1 MHTSVIDC
9 SAFSCF
15 LAVHFSVEDDESLLV
30 LNSLLL
36 KVSVTAYDES
46 IATDRHFSI
55 VVVPTLSRF
64 IAVSSSITPSLLYVL
79 AKDALS

>member
-15 LAVHFSVEDDESLLV
+15 TAVHFPVEDDESILV

-46 IATDRHFSI
+46 IATDRQLSI
-55 VVVPTLSRF
+55 IAVHTLSRF
-64 IAVSSSITPSLLYVL
+64 IVVSSSIPPKL
-79 AKDALS
+79 